1 MYTLVALIVFVQT
14 FQASSK
20 HYGYKDVEIPE
31 CDNYTIMNHN
41 LRRDITYW
49 HNSMRSSLQMPWRE
63 NDRDRLPNS
72 SHMNLL
78 NYDCELERTAYNIAQ
93 SCPDNSNPSFD
104 YTGSNNY
111 TGELLYEGYYASF
124 VLRAYW
130 SWYSTWE
137 ANKNETP
144 LEDLKPTNKNAPMI
158 PFLQTMVGN
167 MTKLGCAFNLNC
179 INSTNSSFV
188 SFVCQYGE
196 PHVKLGI
203 PIYTNGTPCS
213 ECADRCI
220 DNTGLCNSTTS

>member
-1 MYTLVALIVFVQT
+1 IVSSNALER
-14 FQASSK
+14 K
-20 HYGYKDVEIPE
+20 RP
-31 CDNYTIMNHN
+31 
-41 LRRDITYW
+41 R
-49 HNSMRSSLQMPWRE
+49 
-63 NDRDRLPNS
+63 RLPNS
-72 SHMNLL
+72 TRMNLL

-179 INSTNSSFV
+179 INSTTA
-188 SFVCQYGE
+188 
-196 PHVKLGI
+196 P
-203 PIYTNGTPCS
+203 
-213 ECADRCI
+213 
-220 DNTGLCNSTTS
+220 LCPLLSIWRAARQTWHSNLHEWHTMLRMS